1 VLCARAPAVDCTPL
15 IREVVGSQGGGEK
28 AFKSLKRPGSRADNH
43 SAPGSEGGEEKP
55 FNSVLKRPG
64 AHPTVARVDAHS
76 ALCGRR
82 VLSRFRV

>member
-1 VLCARAPAVDCTPL
+1 MLCARTPAVDCTPL

-28 AFKSLKRPGSRADNH
+28 AFKSLKRPG
-43 SAPGSEGGEEKP
+43 
-55 FNSVLKRPG
+55 